1 MTRIMMIGQL
11 AAATGTKVNTI
22 RFYEDIGLMPK
33 AERTRSGRRTYCE
46 SDLLRLTFIRRGRA
60 LGFSV
65 DEIRS
70 LIELSAKPG
79 GDCRRAV
86 EIARHH
92 IREIE
97 ERVAALMKARIAL
110 EAAADDCECGRVS
123 ECRIIEAIA
132 LART

>member
-1 MTRIMMIGQL
+1 MPNVMMIGQL

-33 AERTRSGRRTYCE
+33 AERTTSGRRTYRE
-46 SDLLRLTFIRRGRA
+46 SDQLRLTFIRRGRA

-70 LIELSAKPG
+70 LIELSAKPD
-79 GDCRRAV
+79 GDCTRAA

-92 IREIE
+92 IRGIE
-97 ERVAALMKARIAL
+97 KRIAGLTKARAAL
-110 EAAADDCECGRVS
+110 ETAADDCECGRVA

-132 LART
+132 FAGA